1 VEFEHIPVELEGLF
15 WNLKVEQNAVYR
27 YLASLVKPFF
37 GAEINLTPAISLFC
51 LVISQITLAR
61 LRGAQSASL

>member
-1 VEFEHIPVELEGLF
+1 VELEGLF

-27 YLASLVKPFF
+27 CLASRVKPFF
-37 GAEINLTPAISLFC
+37 GAEINLMLAISLFC

-61 LRGAQSASL
+61 PRGTEAASL